1 MQEYM
6 SNTVPT
12 EAFRK
17 VLAYL
22 PSSKIESKEKDM
34 WIAILPY
41 MEESNLQRLANVLEK
56 EFNYLMDIQL
66 VSVQKQINPA

>member
-1 MQEYM
+1 M
-6 SNTVPT
+6 
-12 EAFRK
+12 
-17 VLAYL
+17 LAYL

>member
-1 MQEYM
+1 M
-6 SNTVPT
+6 
-12 EAFRK
+12 
-17 VLAYL
+17 
-22 PSSKIESKEKDM
+22 ESKEKDM

-56 EFNYLMDIQL
+56 EFNYLLDVQL

>member
-1 MQEYM
+1 M

-41 MEESNLQRLANVLEK
+41 MEDVLEK